1 MSMAGRRVLVVE
13 DDASMR
19 EAIERLLGAAGI
31 AAGMYP
37 SAEDL
42 LANGAA
48 ATAAC
53 IVSDWKLPATSGLEM
68 LAEIRARGWQAPLI
82 LITAHDEAGLRE
94 EAARH
99 GVAAYLAKPFR
110 GTALLDAIAAV
121 MSKPQR
127 AGASEA
133 AAANRVLPASP
144 TKENEA

>member
-31 AAGMYP
+31 EAKLYP

-53 IVSDWKLPATSGLEM
+53 IVSDWKLPAASGLEM
-68 LAEIRARGWQAPLI
+68 LDAIHARGWHPPLI
-82 LITAHDEAGLRE
+82 LITAHDEPGLRE
-94 EAARH
+94 AAARH

-110 GTALLDAIAAV
+110 GTALLDAIGAATGA
-121 MSKPQR
+121 QR
-127 AGASEA
+127 TGGDSASDA
-133 AAANRVLPASP
+133 AR
-144 TKENEA
+144 

>member
-1 MSMAGRRVLVVE
+1 MEMTKGRVLVVE

-31 AAGMYP
+31 EAKIYP

-53 IVSDWKLPATSGLEM
+53 IVSDWKLPAASGLEM
-68 LAEIRARGWQAPLI
+68 LDAIHARGWQPPLI
-82 LITAHDEAGLRE
+82 LITAHDAPGLRE

-99 GVAAYLAKPFR
+99 GVAAFLAKPFR
-110 GTALLDAIAAV
+110 GTVLIDAIT
-121 MSKPQR
+121 SITR
-127 AGASEA
+127 ASDCGADSA
-133 AAANRVLPASP
+133 PHPAP
-144 TKENEA
+144 